1 MTQLSVQEYEPLEE
15 CPSCGAPL
23 GGREGCQLA
32 FDQLSARA
40 WSDGGFAAV
49 HNLVV
54 DLYALQ
60 HVEAYCESPK
70 SYAAHL
76 LGLCSAVEH
85 GGDPNLYRAIA
96 RWLDGRVKLVRPP
109 TLEFRGSMTIADIVS
124 TSDPDVYRKWVFE
137 WADNVWDAYRSQH
150 EIARQNLVQVLV
162 SPGGRDID
170 PG

>member
-170 PG
+170 AG

>member
-1 MTQLSVQEYEPLEE
+1 MTQSAVPEFDRLEE

-60 HVEAYCESPK
+60 HVESYCESAK

-76 LGLCSAVEH
+76 VGLCCAIEH
-85 GGDPNLYRAIA
+85 NADPNVYRAIA
-96 RWLDGRVKLVRPP
+96 RWLDGRVKLARPP

-124 TSDPDVYRKWVFE
+124 TSDPEVYRKWVLE
-137 WADNVWDAYRSQH
+137 WAENVWDAYRSQH
-150 EIARQNLVQVLV
+150 EVARQYLVQVLV
-162 SPGGRDID
+162 SLRGRDID
-170 PG
+170 AE